1 MTKSYFSTQFTKQTL
16 LLHSAMEQVD
26 FLLCFY
32 AMKSNCQIIRFVSK
46 YELLFMSTVDINVF
60 YSKLAF

>member
-16 LLHSAMEQVD
+16 LWHSAMEQVD

-32 AMKSNCQIIRFVSK
+32 VMKSNCQIIRFFSK
-46 YELLFMSTVDINVF
+46 YELLFMSIVDINVF